1 MSGLTGEELAS
12 MLTHELRNPL
22 NAMAG
27 WLHLLSNAPGATADP
42 APVLATRAAAG
53 LRRAVDE
60 QLEQV
65 ETLGRVLRL
74 AGGEPDDGAG
84 SVDLADLLQSQVD
97 LIRAAP
103 QAEGRVVELE
113 LGPTPGSAP
122 SFVVIGNP
130 DALARAVADMSRYA
144 MRNGVAGAPLRI
156 ALRGDDDDV
165 RQIEFSI
172 DAGVDRSVSIWDLFR
187 PPANRLP
194 MPLLHARLAI
204 ESAGGVLLPV
214 TGADAKGD
222 VLRIRFP
229 ATLQAST

>member
-27 WLHLLSNAPGATADP
+27 WLHLLGNASSGTAGP
-42 APVLATRAAAG
+42 APALATRAAAG

-74 AGGEPDDGAG
+74 AGGEPDEGA
-84 SVDLADLLQSQVD
+84 SSIDLADLLQSQVD
-97 LIRAAP
+97 MLRAAP
-103 QAEGRVVELE
+103 QAEGRAVMLNLGSRPGGGPRSVV
-113 LGPTPGSAP
+113 
-122 SFVVIGNP
+122 VGN
-130 DALARAVADMSRYA
+130 AEGLARAVTDMSRYA
-144 MRNGVAGAPLRI
+144 MRNGVAGEPLRI
-156 ALRGDDDDV
+156 SLHADDDAL
-165 RQIEFSI
+165 QIEFSI
-172 DAGVDRSVSIWDLFR
+172 DAGADRSVSIWNLFR

-214 TGADAKGD
+214 SGPDAIGD

-229 ATLQAST
+229 ATPQGAS

>member
-12 MLTHELRNPL
+12 MVTHELRNPL
-22 NAMAG
+22 NAIAG
-27 WLHLLSNAPGATADP
+27 WLHLLSNAPSATAGP
-42 APVLATRAAAG
+42 APALATRAAAG

-74 AGGEPDDGAG
+74 AGGEPDEGSG
-84 SVDLADLLQSQVD
+84 SVDLADLLQSQID
-97 LIRAAP
+97 QIRTSP
-103 QAEGRVVELE
+103 QAEGRAVELE
-113 LGPTPGSAP
+113 LGATPGGAP
-122 SFVVIGNP
+122 SAVVLGNA
-130 DALARAVADMSRYA
+130 DALARAIADMARYA

-156 ALRGDDDDV
+156 ALRVDEGV
-165 RQIEFSI
+165 RQIEYSI

-214 TGADAKGD
+214 SGSDANGD

-229 ATLQAST
+229 ATLQAAS

>member
-12 MLTHELRNPL
+12 MVTHELRNPL
-22 NAMAG
+22 NAIAG
-27 WLHLLSNAPGATADP
+27 WLHLLSNAPSATAGP
-42 APVLATRAAAG
+42 APALATRAAAG
-53 LRRAVDE
+53 LRRAIDE

-74 AGGEPDDGAG
+74 AGGEPDEGSG
-84 SVDLADLLQSQVD
+84 SVDLADLLQSQID
-97 LIRAAP
+97 QIRTSP
-103 QAEGRVVELE
+103 QAEGRAVELE
-113 LGPTPGSAP
+113 LGAKPGGAP
-122 SFVVIGNP
+122 SAVVLGNA
-130 DALARAVADMSRYA
+130 DALARAIADMARYA

-156 ALRGDDDDV
+156 ALRVDEGV
-165 RQIEFSI
+165 RQIEYSI

-204 ESAGGVLLPV
+204 ESASGVVLPV
-214 TGADAKGD
+214 SGSDANGD

-229 ATLQAST
+229 AALQAAS

>member
-1 MSGLTGEELAS
+1 MVI
-12 MLTHELRNPL
+12 HELRNPL

-27 WLHLLSNAPGATADP
+27 WLHLLSNTPGATAGP
-42 APVLATRAAAG
+42 APALATRAAAG

-74 AGGEPDDGAG
+74 AGGQADEGAG
-84 SVDLADLLQSQVD
+84 SVDLADLLQSQID
-97 LIRAAP
+97 LIHNSP
-103 QAEGRVVELE
+103 QAEGRAVEFELE
-113 LGPTPGSAP
+113 LGAKPGDAAWS
-122 SFVVIGNP
+122 VVAGNA
-130 DALARAVADMSRYA
+130 DALARSFVDMARYA
-144 MRNGVAGAPLRI
+144 IRNGVAGVPLRI
-156 ALRGDDDDV
+156 DLRVDEGV
-165 RQIEFSI
+165 RQIEYSI

-204 ESAGGVLLPV
+204 ESAGGVLLPAS
-214 TGADAKGD
+214 GSDAKGD

-229 ATLQAST
+229 ATLQAAS